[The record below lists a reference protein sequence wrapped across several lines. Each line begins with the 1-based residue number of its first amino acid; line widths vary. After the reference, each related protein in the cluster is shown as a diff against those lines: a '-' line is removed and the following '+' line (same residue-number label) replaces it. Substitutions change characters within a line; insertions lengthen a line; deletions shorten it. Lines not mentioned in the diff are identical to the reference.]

1 MSQSFK
7 QIAIKA
13 KELDDAIEKFD
24 KDLKLALTDLV
35 TFVAAERKNYRLEFE
50 IENSSTMQDYKIALS
65 IRIGFAKTSALY
77 CDLPT
82 LLEKSKS
89 SLLDYFDVIYEA
101 YLNERKG
108 RM

>member
-13 KELDDAIEKFD
+13 KELDEAIEKFD

-50 IENSSTMQDYKIALS
+50 IENSSLMQDYKVSLS
-65 IRIGFAKTSALY
+65 LRIGFAKTPALY
-77 CDLPT
+77 CDLLT
-82 LLEKSKS
+82 LLEMSRP
-89 SLLDYFDVIYEA
+89 SLLSYFDKIYDA